1 MILFYLVEL
10 ILFDYGEEKDK
21 RVYIPIPDDILTLQD
36 EYIKL
41 VGDIKKLEDRKAELQ
56 NAILLS
62 MQSNNLKKAENDY
75 IRVSYIAPSVRKVFD
90 NAKFQE
96 EHADLYE
103 KYVVNSET
111 KPSIRIS
118 IKTENL

>member
-1 MILFYLVEL
+1 MAKK
-10 ILFDYGEEKDK
+10 KDK

>member
-1 MILFYLVEL
+1 MKVLFFDLETTGTLVNKHGIHQLSGMIVVDGEVKEK
-10 ILFDYGEEKDK
+10 FDFK
-21 RVYIPIPDDILTLQD
+21 VQPNP
-36 EYIKL
+36 
-41 VGDIKKLEDRKAELQ
+41 KAELQ

>member
-1 MILFYLVEL
+1 
-10 ILFDYGEEKDK
+10 
-21 RVYIPIPDDILTLQD
+21 
-36 EYIKL
+36 
-41 VGDIKKLEDRKAELQ
+41 
-56 NAILLS
+56 

>member
-1 MILFYLVEL
+1 MAKKKTKE
-10 ILFDYGEEKDK
+10 
-21 RVYIPIPDDILTLQD
+21 YIPIPDDILTLQD

-103 KYVVNSET
+103 KYVVNRRLNHLLEYQLKQKTYECKSEL
-111 KPSIRIS
+111 P
-118 IKTENL
+118 

>member
-1 MILFYLVEL
+1 MAKKKTKE
-10 ILFDYGEEKDK
+10 
-21 RVYIPIPDDILTLQD
+21 YIPIPDDILMLQD

-75 IRVSYIAPSVRKVFD
+75 IRVSYIASSVRKVFD

>member
-1 MILFYLVEL
+1 MAKKKTKE
-10 ILFDYGEEKDK
+10 
-21 RVYIPIPDDILTLQD
+21 YIPIPDDILTLQD

-118 IKTENL
+118 IKTEKL

>member
-1 MILFYLVEL
+1 MAKKKAKE
-10 ILFDYGEEKDK
+10 
-21 RVYIPIPDDILTLQD
+21 YIPIPDDILTFQD

-41 VGDIKKLEDRKAELQ
+41 VNDIKRLEDRKAELQ
-56 NAILLS
+56 STILLS
-62 MQSNNLKKAENDY
+62 MQNNNLKKAENDY

-96 EHADLYE
+96 GHADLYE

>member
-1 MILFYLVEL
+1 MAKKKTKE
-10 ILFDYGEEKDK
+10 
-21 RVYIPIPDDILTLQD
+21 YIPIPDDILTLQD

-41 VGDIKKLEDRKAELQ
+41 VGDIKKLEDKAELQ